1 MNNIMD
7 EENFNIII
15 NEYYNFRSNFS
26 DNINNSSINLN
37 KETYY
42 LIEEN
47 WIDNLKEGFNKYKD
61 LKKKNELNEEFDY
74 YDLLP
79 EVEPNFINDCCSILK
94 YIENGKKIKCL
105 SKKLFELIYGKNKL
119 KGENY
124 IKYYSGNNKLIIEYE
139 NDNKAILLIDPLNQ
153 REIKNNI
160 KIILIKDKQKN
171 KLFKN
176 LLSNKHNISDKFLN
190 YIMPIDIYLNTLKN
204 ILKLFIYFYYYEKDL
219 KENQESFFNK
229 NGKDRY
235 YLIAPEWLNEFKD
248 IFNYS
253 EINDSLKLI
262 DRKIKNINY
271 NNLNNYYDEIISQID
286 ENFLNKKKVLFGEI
300 FDAENLKLYS
310 QKIYNI
316 IYHKNCYI
324 INSQIMNII
333 KSIFKDN
340 QINIKSR
347 NIFFMD
353 NRIYI
358 FYDKKVIIEKLN
370 QILLFIPKYILV
382 YNSKEILESEKK
394 YLLKDTIEN
403 YINEFECDLN
413 NPNLQI
419 LEDNGEKIGKLVVLN
434 QVQSNNRTS
443 NKQKN
448 KSLPKITNSFN
459 NSKSFIIANKIVN
472 IRTEKDNMNHST
484 DHYDYENNYYLYEKK
499 NSNKNT
505 FENVNN
511 IAFKDN
517 KKGVSNK
524 IKKNIKINK
533 NEDIAKKN
541 SNEEQINNYYK
552 DNEDNN
558 KKMGKLIKNNF
569 QENCSE
575 KDEKN
580 IYFKN
585 GIYNNFMNKF
595 NTLNQQK
602 LELEKEP
609 EENQNENEL
618 IKYIFFWK
626 ILNLIN
632 SNKKQQKHI
641 NDLNKSI
648 NDYEEILRKKEN
660 IINEY
665 RNKYLKI
672 EDELKKKDN
681 KLKGYLNIQKE
692 LENKEKEIINI
703 NKKFEDYQNYIN
715 ELENKNKENEIIK
728 LKGLNNNEE
737 NQKIEELLNKSNE
750 ENKRIKQINL
760 KRKKK
765 ISDLEKEL
773 DEQYKINNELKNKNN
788 ELKNKIKELEK
799 KIDDEHKNN
808 FEEAK
813 INEQIN
819 DKKRRELDERESI
832 IKMRENEIKKKLASL
847 EEKEDLIEKE
857 KKEIE
862 IKKKQLEKEIE
873 ENKRLIQINKKEKN
887 SRNPFEKYLT
897 PPLIGL
903 NNIGATCFMNS
914 TLQCLSQTIEL
925 TKYFLEE
932 ENENKII
939 NNNIALTNKNSLQ
952 LSPIYLELIKK
963 LWDEKGEK
971 SFSPNNFMNIV
982 EKMNPLFKK
991 GQAGDSKDFIIF
1003 ILEQLH
1009 KELKKSFNNNGSDN
1023 NIPLNQF
1030 DKNNAFNYFF
1040 NDFKKECS
1048 IISDVFFG
1056 FTETTNECLYCKNYY
1071 NSQGSN
1077 NPICYNYGI
1086 FNCLIFPLEEVKN
1099 MKNNSI
1105 QNNNNNIQNNNNH
1118 VSIYECF
1125 NYNQK
1130 TDFFTGE
1137 NKNYCP
1143 ICKQLW
1149 DSNYTSKIF
1158 ISPNI
1163 LILIL
1168 NRGKGNI
1175 YDVKLD
1181 FTETID
1187 ITQFV
1192 LQKDKSQL
1200 IYNLYGVIT
1209 HIGESGP
1216 NAHFVASC
1224 KNSIDHKWYRFND
1237 AFVNPI
1243 NNFQKEVIEFGTPYI
1258 LFYQKV

>member
-1 MNNIMD
+1 MNKQQNK
-7 EENFNIII
+7 NN
-15 NEYYNFRSNFS
+15 Y
-26 DNINNSSINLN
+26 NINKEINSFANISNISNEKN
-37 KETYY
+37 KKNDREIIGQKY
-42 LIEEN
+42 I
-47 WIDNLKEGFNKYKD
+47 KNKY
-61 LKKKNELNEEFDY
+61 
-74 YDLLP
+74 
-79 EVEPNFINDCCSILK
+79 ND
-94 YIENGKKIKCL
+94 
-105 SKKLFELIYGKNKL
+105 F
-119 KGENY
+119 
-124 IKYYSGNNKLIIEYE
+124 
-139 NDNKAILLIDPLNQ
+139 Q
-153 REIKNNI
+153 
-160 KIILIKDKQKN
+160 
-171 KLFKN
+171 
-176 LLSNKHNISDKFLN
+176 
-190 YIMPIDIYLNTLKN
+190 
-204 ILKLFIYFYYYEKDL
+204 
-219 KENQESFFNK
+219 
-229 NGKDRY
+229 
-235 YLIAPEWLNEFKD
+235 
-248 IFNYS
+248 
-253 EINDSLKLI
+253 
-262 DRKIKNINY
+262 
-271 NNLNNYYDEIISQID
+271 D
-286 ENFLNKKKVLFGEI
+286 EN
-300 FDAENLKLYS
+300 
-310 QKIYNI
+310 KI
-316 IYHKNCYI
+316 
-324 INSQIMNII
+324 
-333 KSIFKDN
+333 
-340 QINIKSR
+340 
-347 NIFFMD
+347 
-353 NRIYI
+353 
-358 FYDKKVIIEKLN
+358 
-370 QILLFIPKYILV
+370 
-382 YNSKEILESEKK
+382 
-394 YLLKDTIEN
+394 
-403 YINEFECDLN
+403 
-413 NPNLQI
+413 
-419 LEDNGEKIGKLVVLN
+419 
-434 QVQSNNRTS
+434 
-443 NKQKN
+443 
-448 KSLPKITNSFN
+448 
-459 NSKSFIIANKIVN
+459 
-472 IRTEKDNMNHST
+472 
-484 DHYDYENNYYLYEKK
+484 LYEK
-499 NSNKNT
+499 
-505 FENVNN
+505 NVKLNE
-511 IAFKDN
+511 KL
-517 KKGVSNK
+517 SE
-524 IKKNIKINK
+524 IKKELK
-533 NEDIAKKN
+533 E
-541 SNEEQINNYYK
+541 
-552 DNEDNN
+552 
-558 KKMGKLIKNNF
+558 
-569 QENCSE
+569 
-575 KDEKN
+575 EKN
-580 IYFKN
+580 
-585 GIYNNFMNKF
+585 
-595 NTLNQQK
+595 LNEK
-602 LELEKEP
+602 LKLK
-609 EENQNENEL
+609 ENEL
-618 IKYIFFWK
+618 I
-626 ILNLIN
+626 N
-632 SNKKQQKHI
+632 SKVKLQKQI
-641 NDLNKSI
+641 TDLEKSI
-648 NDYEEILRKKEN
+648 NNYEEINNKIIEKEN

-665 RNKYLKI
+665 KNECL
-672 EDELKKKDN
+672 ELNEELREKDN
-681 KLKGYLNIQKE
+681 KLKNIQKE
-692 LENKEKEIINI
+692 LENKENEIINV
-703 NKKFEDYQNYIN
+703 NKKLEDNQNYIN
-715 ELENKNKENEIIK
+715 ELENKDREKENQIKK
-728 LKGLNNNEE
+728 LKDLNNNEE
-737 NQKIEELLNKSNE
+737 FQKLKDLLNKSNE

-963 LWDEKGEK
+963 LWDENREK
-971 SFSPNNFMNIV
+971 SFSPYNFMNVV
-982 EKMNPLFKK
+982 EKMNPLFKQ

-1105 QNNNNNIQNNNNH
+1105 QNNNNNIQINNNH

-1181 FTETID
+1181 FTETIE

-1243 NNFQKEVIEFGTPYI
+1243 NNLQKEVIEFGTPYI